1 MSIIKIE
8 KRLTDQLTLNANFP
22 RRVVSSSVDGVT
34 GSVELFQERSAALK
48 RQRLNR
54 PDAPAADSGYQL
66 TFEDATKDYRAA
78 LKGGVATDLA
88 GVTQQVV
95 EKINQLPQAPA
106 PFASF
111 SALRFESPFLYDVN
125 YAAFSAVKKTLYP
138 YYRKT
143 FRDYDYSF
151 RNYHALNFF
160 TSSDVP
166 ENACLIYA
174 EDTKNSPYDL
184 TGPFTFDFYINPR
197 YTTDQPGGTFQAGT
211 ILHLSSTYA
220 LSLVTGS
227 SLDNFGK
234 PRGYRIMLQL
244 SKSADVPPSNVDLT
258 AANNTRTGDQ
268 EFIFVSDDN
277 SLTRNHWHHVAVR
290 WGTNTVNEG
299 SGTFFIDNER
309 KGNFV
314 VPSSSIDVSDTVT
327 TLFVGAK
334 YNGANSTADNSDL
347 TYFFSAD
354 RQVLNGTPN
363 LSTTNNINTANISLT
378 NPLNA
383 EFHDLKVFKEARS
396 SDQIYSSSIGSIDS
410 LADEPNL
417 LFFLPPF
424 FVKESPARTVLYTPY
439 DEATGTSTST
449 PFEVTQSMGLRVQY
463 NSLENYTR
471 EFVRGLYPIPWALTG
486 SAQAR
491 GARKDPMEALYEL
504 PEVRRRNLTV
514 LPNDNGKFGPKF
526 DLLASG
532 TLTDYTSSASPM
544 SQFVSDFGNLDLSRV
559 TLRNLVNRDEQK
571 DLYNPNADTSKW
583 LSEFDRSR
591 PGEPTIIGNDSA
603 TRALSDANF
612 LAVVDHPKL
621 PINGLGSPYSLPV
634 DTTDE
639 YSRSELADNVGIDG
653 TLSIAQVGRITPTT
667 VHLGAY
673 AASFGLA
680 MPFLLQEFDSV
691 EASFF
696 NLPNLLYG
704 EKIEENTISLSD
716 LSMTG
721 SAGKVKVT
729 LRDDSGRLY
738 RADAETEHAE
748 WNDVG
753 NAFYDEGI
761 LVVKSPNLPRFGKS
775 SFELELSGTRSV
787 HVLELNIPCPAG
799 QMDSSSNPTY
809 RLLKPNDYANET
821 SDRFSYVTAVNL
833 HDENLNIIGKAVFS
847 QPIRKRPNDG
857 FFTRIKI
864 DY

>member
-1 MSIIKIE
+1 
-8 KRLTDQLTLNANFP
+8 
-22 RRVVSSSVDGVT
+22 
-34 GSVELFQERSAALK
+34 
-48 RQRLNR
+48 
-54 PDAPAADSGYQL
+54 
-66 TFEDATKDYRAA
+66 
-78 LKGGVATDLA
+78 
-88 GVTQQVV
+88 
-95 EKINQLPQAPA
+95 
-106 PFASF
+106 
-111 SALRFESPFLYDVN
+111 
-125 YAAFSAVKKTLYP
+125 
-138 YYRKT
+138 
-143 FRDYDYSF
+143 
-151 RNYHALNFF
+151 
-160 TSSDVP
+160 
-166 ENACLIYA
+166 
-174 EDTKNSPYDL
+174 
-184 TGPFTFDFYINPR
+184 
-197 YTTDQPGGTFQAGT
+197 
-211 ILHLSSTYA
+211 
-220 LSLVTGS
+220 
-227 SLDNFGK
+227 
-234 PRGYRIMLQL
+234 
-244 SKSADVPPSNVDLT
+244 
-258 AANNTRTGDQ
+258 
-268 EFIFVSDDN
+268 
-277 SLTRNHWHHVAVR
+277 
-290 WGTNTVNEG
+290 
-299 SGTFFIDNER
+299 
-309 KGNFV
+309 
-314 VPSSSIDVSDTVT
+314 
-327 TLFVGAK
+327 
-334 YNGANSTADNSDL
+334 
-347 TYFFSAD
+347 
-354 RQVLNGTPN
+354 
-363 LSTTNNINTANISLT
+363 
-378 NPLNA
+378 
-383 EFHDLKVFKEARS
+383 
-396 SDQIYSSSIGSIDS
+396 
-410 LADEPNL
+410 
-417 LFFLPPF
+417 
-424 FVKESPARTVLYTPY
+424 
-439 DEATGTSTST
+439 
-449 PFEVTQSMGLRVQY
+449 
-463 NSLENYTR
+463 
-471 EFVRGLYPIPWALTG
+471 
-486 SAQAR
+486 
-491 GARKDPMEALYEL
+491 
-504 PEVRRRNLTV
+504 
-514 LPNDNGKFGPKF
+514 
-526 DLLASG
+526 
-532 TLTDYTSSASPM
+532 M

-612 LAVVDHPKL
+612 LTVVDHPKL

-680 MPFLLQEFDSV
+680 LPFLLQEFDSV
-691 EASFF
+691 ETSFF